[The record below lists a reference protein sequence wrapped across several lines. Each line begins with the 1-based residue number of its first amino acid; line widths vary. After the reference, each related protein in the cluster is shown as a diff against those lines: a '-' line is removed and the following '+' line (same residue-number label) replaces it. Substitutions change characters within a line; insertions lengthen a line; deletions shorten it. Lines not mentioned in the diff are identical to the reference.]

1 MSAEILAPMP
11 GLIIEI
17 CVNVGDEI
25 QEFQTVAVLEAMK
38 MENQIASTANGKVAE
53 IKVKVDDAVRA
64 DQVLMVVELEAV

>member
-38 MENQIASTANGKVAE
+38 MENQIAATASGKVAE
-53 IKVKVDDAVRA
+53 IKVKVGDAVSA
-64 DQVLMVVELEAV
+64 DQVLMVLE